1 MDEVVLPEQGNA
13 TLEGPSPRA
22 GTLWSSAAVP
32 DWARVLRGN
41 LVLSGL
47 EASVILGIWD
57 GGDMAQGSAG
67 LEPAM

>member
-13 TLEGPSPRA
+13 TSGGPKASD
-22 GTLWSSAAVP
+22 WSSAAMP

-47 EASVILGIWD
+47 GASVMLGIWD
-57 GGDMAQGSAG
+57 GGDTAQGSAG